1 MYQRDDQHFLE
12 LYQTYRFDDQLNFY
26 TNRHEEF
33 SQAHS
38 EAIFASI
45 GLVFLAGIA
54 GIVASIVAN
63 PGLKLLFFLFVA
75 ILPVLST
82 VLAAYNALYAFEQQ
96 AKLYKDTLD
105 SLQEAYALTPALK
118 HDLTAEEFSQQVEDY
133 VKEVEHIFQVEQ
145 GQWGQLA
152 EQMRPVET

>member
-1 MYQRDDQHFLE
+1 MPQRDDKQFLE
-12 LYQTYRFDDQLNFY
+12 LHQTYRFDVQLNFY
-26 TNRHEEF
+26 EARHEEF
-33 SQAHS
+33 SKAHS

-45 GLVFLAGIA
+45 GLVFLAGVA
-54 GIVASIVAN
+54 GIIASIVPN
-63 PGLKLLFFLFVA
+63 PELKLVFFLFVA

-82 VLAAYNALYAFEQQ
+82 ALAAYNALYAFEQQ
-96 AKLYKDTLD
+96 AKLYKDTFD

-118 HDLTAEEFSQQVEDY
+118 HGLTADEFSQQVDNY

-152 EQMRPVET
+152 EQMRPAET